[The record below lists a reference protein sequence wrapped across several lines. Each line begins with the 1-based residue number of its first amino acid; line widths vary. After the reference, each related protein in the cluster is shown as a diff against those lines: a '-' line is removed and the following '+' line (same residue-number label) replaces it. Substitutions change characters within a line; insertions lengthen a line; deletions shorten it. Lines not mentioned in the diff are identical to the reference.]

1 MATHTDQARG
11 SGHLQQ
17 ETGWGPGRTASLSV
31 LLPWGLGNGALP
43 PLCPHASPS
52 VALLP
57 MPKRE
62 REGGPGR
69 KSVLPNNSPLSHT
82 YTHAHTH
89 LTSSLFTPGTT
100 LSTRLARDAAILPHS
115 SQCQNLCQAPWAVP
129 APTYLTPG
137 SPGLSFSAL
146 TKGKTTSPN
155 ELASRSSG
163 TISPPGSQMLS
174 WHFPGYSLHFT
185 FPDWKRTNYLIV
197 QLFLRAEL

>member
-1 MATHTDQARG
+1 MARF
-11 SGHLQQ
+11 LLCVLM
-17 ETGWGPGRTASLSV
+17 PLRLSLYSPC
-31 LLPWGLGNGALP
+31 LRGNG
-43 PLCPHASPS
+43 
-52 VALLP
+52 
-57 MPKRE
+57 KE
-62 REGGPGR
+62 
-69 KSVLPNNSPLSHT
+69 VLAENLFSQTTLLSHT
-82 YTHAHTH
+82 HTHTHTHARTH

>member
-82 YTHAHTH
+82 YTHTHSRAHTSH
-89 LTSSLFTPGTT
+89 LLPFHSWHNSLNQIGKRRRHPPPFLSMPEPVPGS
-100 LSTRLARDAAILPHS
+100 LGSASTHLPHTRVPWS
-115 SQCQNLCQAPWAVP
+115 LLQC
-129 APTYLTPG
+129 
-137 SPGLSFSAL
+137 SD
-146 TKGKTTSPN
+146 KGQDYQP
-155 ELASRSSG
+155 
-163 TISPPGSQMLS
+163 Q
-174 WHFPGYSLHFT
+174 
-185 FPDWKRTNYLIV
+185 
-197 QLFLRAEL
+197 